1 MNDQQI
7 NAKVIELTVNLQY
20 IKEQLPAITDTI
32 NELVKTT
39 TTHSTIIDVTL
50 SNIETLK
57 RNIDTLLSI
66 QQQLKTAIDDID
78 SIYNKIEV
86 FSKSIQELE
95 LQLSKIKDKQ
105 DTQQGK
111 CSKCF
116 NQYQDSSEKEKKEEN
131 SKESKLTIQD
141 WVKLIPAIITIASF
155 IGGLIIW
162 ILKAYIHNIISGN
175 GGV

>member
-1 MNDQQI
+1 MNDQKI

-39 TTHSTIIDVTL
+39 TTHSTIMDVTL

-57 RNIDTLLSI
+57 QNIDTLLSI

-116 NQYQDSSEKEKKEEN
+116 NQYQDSSEKEKNLNKVLN
-131 SKESKLTIQD
+131 C
-141 WVKLIPAIITIASF
+141 
-155 IGGLIIW
+155 
-162 ILKAYIHNIISGN
+162 
-175 GGV
+175 

>member
-20 IKEQLPAITDTI
+20 IKEQLPTITDTI

-78 SIYNKIEV
+78 SIYNKIDS

-105 DTQQGK
+105 ENQQGK

-116 NQYQDSSEKEKKEEN
+116 KQYQDSPEKEKKEKP
-131 SKESKLTIQD
+131 KESKLTIQD
-141 WVKLIPAIITIASF
+141 WVKFIPAIITIASF

-162 ILKAYIHNIISGN
+162 ILKAYIHNIISGS

>member
-20 IKEQLPAITDTI
+20 IKERLPTITDTI
-32 NELVKTT
+32 NELIKTT

-57 RNIDTLLSI
+57 QNIDTLLSI

-78 SIYNKIEV
+78 SIYNKIDS

-105 DTQQGK
+105 ENQQDK

-116 NQYQDSSEKEKKEEN
+116 KQYQDSPEKEKKEKP
-131 SKESKLTIQD
+131 KESKLTIQD

-162 ILKAYIHNIISGN
+162 ILKAYIHNIISGS
-175 GGV
+175 GGI